1 MSYLAPTLLVA
12 GYAVVML
19 ANPARASLLDGW
31 RCVRR
36 YPVIWRLLAL
46 LGFSNALFHFAVR
59 LVLHF
64 RLAPELAW
72 GRAGWHDPAL
82 WLSGSP
88 DSIWWLPPSAV
99 RQVLR
104 DSALP
109 AVESLAGLFNNA
121 ITTFPLAVLAALGL
135 FTNRF
140 RYATL
145 LRAALL
151 RRFGVAAWPLL
162 AGVYVSA
169 AAVVMK
175 AALYFLLPVLTNPE
189 WFPRASLVASVAGT
203 GWFRWAPVIAAV
215 AAAFE
220 YLFGLAIQLYLIM
233 HAYAWVRGLSFEPD
247 ALREV
252 VVRRLGACAKWA
264 AIVVT
269 ASCLFIELPL
279 VLKNFPVFASIF
291 PDVRETFEF
300 RAAIARIG
308 LAAVLLACASMQA
321 WLALHGETLRRAWR
335 AHWRFI
341 GLHAWKILW
350 FLILAGV
357 HLFAVQ
363 ALRGLVLRGLG
374 ESTALG
380 LVWTLV
386 WPWIAGLVVGWC
398 LAAWVCLFKRCEGAG
413 QSA

>member
-1 MSYLAPTLLVA
+1 MSYLAPTLLVS
-12 GYAVVML
+12 GYALVMF
-19 ANPARASLLDGW
+19 ANPVRASLLDGW

-36 YPVIWRLLAL
+36 YPVIWRLLAW
-46 LGFSNALFHFAVR
+46 LGFSNALFHLVVR

-64 RLAPELAW
+64 RFAPELSW
-72 GRAGWHDPAL
+72 GRAGWHDPAV
-82 WLSGSP
+82 WLHGSP
-88 DSIWWLPPSAV
+88 DSIWWLPPSAA

-104 DSALP
+104 DGVLP
-109 AVESLAGLFNNA
+109 AIESLAGLFNNA

-145 LRAALL
+145 LRDALR

-175 AALYFLLPVLTNPE
+175 AALYFLLPVLTNP
-189 WFPRASLVASVAGT
+189 A
-203 GWFRWAPVIAAV
+203 WFRIAPAIAGVAAV
-215 AAAFE
+215 FE

-279 VLKNFPVFASIF
+279 VLKNFPAFAAIF

-341 GLHAWKILW
+341 GLHAWSVLW

-363 ALRGLVLRGLG
+363 TLRGLVLRGLG
-374 ESTALG
+374 ENTALG
-380 LVWTLV
+380 LAWTLV
-386 WPWIAGLVVGWC
+386 WPWLAGLVVGWC